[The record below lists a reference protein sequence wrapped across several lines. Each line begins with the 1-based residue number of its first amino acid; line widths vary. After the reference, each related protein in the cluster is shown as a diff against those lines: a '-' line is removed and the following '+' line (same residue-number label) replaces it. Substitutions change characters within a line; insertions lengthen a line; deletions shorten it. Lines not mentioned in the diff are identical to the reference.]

1 MTELSFDISNKT
13 SVNLGAPTAPHEMT
27 AILNLGCVDTQ
38 EWWLPNADD
47 LFAAVDAGKLSLHL
61 KFWNKIKEPLR
72 NGNTA
77 NGYIDYQHPQA
88 ALDYIKAVFQ
98 AQADLREL
106 LNEAVP
112 AYLAKTYGVKPYAN
126 ADEVATS
133 VAKEVAAT
141 GVTSIPTLILDG
153 KRYFDDQLV
162 PLKAL
167 I

>member
-1 MTELSFDISNKT
+1 MEKSGFNVSDEFAI
-13 SVNLGAPTAPHEMT
+13 NLGAPTAPHEMT

-38 EWWLPNADD
+38 AWWLPNADD

-77 NGYIDYQHPQA
+77 NGYIDYQHPKA
-88 ALDYIKAVFQ
+88 ALGYIKAVFQ

-106 LNEAVP
+106 PNEAVP

-126 ADEVATS
+126 ADEVAAS
-133 VAKEVAAT
+133 VAQEVAAT

-162 PLKAL
+162 PLKTL